1 MFAPSQP
8 KAQNDGSD
16 GPGNT
21 NVNGCPPPFPRQP
34 CHRKTGDHR
43 GLKPR
48 QHASSPPPPLSFR
61 LSFPLSLFSCV
72 CLSLAPDRTRVQ
84 MDPGLHTRLAR
95 PPHPPYHRKR
105 GDLRGLKAR
114 QHAVSVSF
122 VPYPHFA
129 RAPLSLFSCVSLS
142 RPRAQNKGSDGPRNP
157 HATGKN
163 PSFTL
168 SLQERGSWRPATPI
182 II

>member
-48 QHASSPPPPLSFR
+48 QHALVRPPLFLPLFSLSLSSLVCVSLSPRAQNKGSDGPRTPHATGKTPPPP
-61 LSFPLSLFSCV
+61 
-72 CLSLAPDRTRVQ
+72 
-84 MDPGLHTRLAR
+84 H
-95 PPHPPYHRKR
+95 HRQR
-105 GDLRGLKAR
+105 GDLRGLKTR
-114 QHAVSVSF
+114 QHAVSVSL
-122 VPYPHFA
+122 VPSPHFA
-129 RAPLSLFSCVSLS
+129 RAPLSLFSCVHLS
-142 RPRAQNKGSDGPRNP
+142 RPRAQNKGSDGPGNP
-157 HATGKN
+157 QATGKN
-163 PSFTL
+163 PPPPCHCKRGDLL
-168 SLQERGSWRPATPI
+168 SLQPR
-182 II
+182 